1 MNNLVLNT
9 IKKYNLIQNNDK
21 VIVALSGG
29 ADSVT
34 LLNVLYS
41 LKEIYNLTLYAAHVN
56 HNLRGDE
63 AKRDENFC
71 KILCKNYNIELFV
84 KSVNVKQLAKS
95 QKISEELCGRNERY
109 SFFEELSQKLNAK
122 VATAH
127 TASDNAETLLFNI
140 ARGASVSGVGAIPPQ
155 RGNVI
160 RPLIEVTRTQI
171 ESYCAD
177 NHLDYVTDSTNLEDD
192 YTRNKIRH
200 SVIPVLK
207 ELNPKF
213 ESMAM
218 HLCENAREVSNY
230 IDKQTEIVIEN
241 CKLNF
246 GYDCKKLL
254 SLDNAILKNA
264 IVKICTQNGA
274 ISVEQKH
281 ISLICDIIK
290 GSGAVDLSNGFT
302 AVAKQNIFR
311 VVKNIED
318 EKFIELKLE
327 NNLIFDYDN
336 KQYSINE
343 INNISDKEL
352 LNCINSDLICKN
364 AVFRTRSA
372 GDKFTY
378 CKRNVTKPLRKVLN
392 EMKIP
397 SELRDKI
404 LILSIDSTVL
414 WCENIGVSLQGKCN
428 NNSNKA
434 LKIDITKKMG

>member
-1 MNNLVLNT
+1 MNNLILNT

-29 ADSVT
+29 ADSVS
-34 LLNVLYS
+34 LLNALYS
-41 LKEIYNLTLYAAHVN
+41 LKETYNLTLYAAHVN

-63 AKRDENFC
+63 AKRDEDFC
-71 KILCKNYNIELFV
+71 IVLCKNYDIQLFTKNV
-84 KSVNVKQLAKS
+84 DVKQLAKS

-109 SFFEELSQKLNAK
+109 SFFEELSQKLGAK

-127 TASDNAETLLFNI
+127 TASDNAETLIFNI

-155 RGNVI
+155 RGNII
-160 RPLIEVTRTQI
+160 RPLIEVTRAQI
-171 ESYCAD
+171 EAYCAE
-177 NHLDYVTDSTNLEDD
+177 NNLNYVTDSTNLEDD

-207 ELNPKF
+207 QINPQF

-218 HLCENAREVSNY
+218 HLCENAREVSNF
-230 IDKQTEIVIEN
+230 IDNQTKTAIEM
-241 CKLNF
+241 CSLNF

-254 SLDNAILKNA
+254 EFDTAILKNA
-264 IVKICTQNGA
+264 IVKICEQNGA

-290 GSGAVDLSNGFT
+290 SGGAVDLANGCT

-311 VVKNIED
+311 VVKNSKDD
-318 EKFIELKLE
+318 EFVEVKFDK
-327 NNLIFDYDN
+327 NLSFDYDN
-336 KQYSINE
+336 KYYSVKE
-343 INNISDKEL
+343 INDISDKEL
-352 LNCINSDLICKN
+352 LNCINSDIIGKN
-364 AVFRTRSA
+364 AVFRTRKA

-378 CKRNVTKPLRKVLN
+378 CKRKVTKPLRKVLN

-428 NNSNKA
+428 DNSNKA
-434 LKIDITKKMG
+434 LKIDITDKMG